1 MSNDMK
7 RWHNHEPKAKD
18 LAPVVVQQNV
28 GGMGNPA
35 IGMQQPVQDVQDVQ
49 DAVDAVM
56 DWSYADSRLN
66 ESSLFSFGD
75 PYK

>member
-35 IGMQQPVQDVQDVQ
+35 IGMQQPVQDVQD
-49 DAVDAVM
+49 AVM

>member
-1 MSNDMK
+1 M
-7 RWHNHEPKAKD
+7 
-18 LAPVVVQQNV
+18 VQQNV

-49 DAVDAVM
+49 DAVM

>member
-1 MSNDMK
+1 MK

-35 IGMQQPVQDVQDVQ
+35 IGMQQPVQDVQD
-49 DAVDAVM
+49 AVM

>member
-1 MSNDMK
+1 
-7 RWHNHEPKAKD
+7 
-18 LAPVVVQQNV
+18 
-28 GGMGNPA
+28 MGNPG
-35 IGMQQPVQDVQDVQ
+35 IGMQLLVQ
-49 DAVDAVM
+49 AAVM

>member
-1 MSNDMK
+1 
-7 RWHNHEPKAKD
+7 
-18 LAPVVVQQNV
+18 
-28 GGMGNPA
+28 MGNPA
-35 IGMQQPVQDVQDVQ
+35 IGMQQPVQDVQ
-49 DAVDAVM
+49 DAVM

>member
-35 IGMQQPVQDVQDVQ
+35 IGMQQPVQDVQD
-49 DAVDAVM
+49 AVM
-56 DWSYADSRLN
+56 DWSYADPRLN